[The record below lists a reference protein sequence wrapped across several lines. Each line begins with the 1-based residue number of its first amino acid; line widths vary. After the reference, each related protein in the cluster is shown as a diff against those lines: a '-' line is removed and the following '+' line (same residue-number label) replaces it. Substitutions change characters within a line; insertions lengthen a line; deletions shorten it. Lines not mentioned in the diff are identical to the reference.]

1 MKTIIFILKELV
13 WFLIIPVFIALTLWV
28 MSFKIAQ
35 TIEKF
40 YKVEHINRYRPIIMN
55 CIEIENKL
63 ICEKQNEN
71 SSI

>member
-1 MKTIIFILKELV
+1 MKTTIFILKGLV
-13 WFLIIPVFIALTLWV
+13 WFLIIPAFIVLTLRA

-35 TIEKF
+35 TVEKF
-40 YKVEHINRYRPIIMN
+40 YKVEHINRYKPIIMN

-71 SSI
+71 SGI

>member
-13 WFLIIPVFIALTLWV
+13 WFLIIPVFIALTLWA

-35 TIEKF
+35 TIEKV
-40 YKVEHINRYRPIIMN
+40 YKVEHINRYKPIIMN

-63 ICEKQNEN
+63 ICEKQK
-71 SSI
+71 